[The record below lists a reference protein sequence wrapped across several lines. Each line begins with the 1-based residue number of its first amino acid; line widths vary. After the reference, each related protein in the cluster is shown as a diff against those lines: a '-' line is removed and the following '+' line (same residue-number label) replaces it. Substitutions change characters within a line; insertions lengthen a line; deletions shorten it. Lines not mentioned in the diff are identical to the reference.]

1 MRTQLRLIANN
12 PQRAAGH
19 HHAGAALHALALCLA
34 GHVRKG
40 KAGIAHA
47 IAQAEALTPIEIGI
61 VSTWM
66 IQEGIAETQILAA
79 LTESRSASAKRSPRL
94 SA

>member
-1 MRTQLRLIANN
+1 MGTQLRLIASN

-19 HHAGAALHALALCLA
+19 HHALAALHALALCLA
-34 GHVRKG
+34 RHVRSG
-40 KAGIAHA
+40 KPHIAHA
-47 IAQAEALTPIEIGI
+47 VAKAEALTPIEIGI

-66 IQEGIAETQILAA
+66 VQAGIVEAQILSV
-79 LTESRSASAKRSPRL
+79 LTADKSPDTEPNPRL